1 MRFTD
6 GFTFPP
12 VPSPDL
18 SAQAQVG
25 EAMTLNP
32 RAASFG
38 RLASI
43 GAWMAGCQGE
53 APPRPITTSRVI
65 IFAGDHGVAERGV
78 SAFTPEASI
87 VQAQEISSG
96 AAPVNTLA
104 QRVDASVH
112 LVDVSL
118 KHDAAAI
125 RAGSGQID
133 VADAMTQEEFFAAS
147 ELGATTAD
155 REIDSGVDLLVAG
168 DLGVANTTVAAAVL
182 GTLTFTEPVVAVG
195 RGSGIN
201 DEVWKVKVSAVRDA
215 MFRARGFHNDVARV
229 LQAISAPDFVA
240 LTAFIAQCAVRRT
253 PVLIGGAYT
262 ALAAYVAERVAP
274 GTKQW
279 LIAGQ
284 ASPEPCTTICLQA
297 LDLTP
302 VATLNMSTGQG
313 AGAAAVLP
321 LIISAV
327 ELVGDEMRSQTA

>member
-18 SAQAQVG
+18 TAQAQVQ
-25 EAMTLNP
+25 EAMTVNP
-32 RAASFG
+32 RGASFG
-38 RLASI
+38 RFASI

-53 APPRPITTSRVI
+53 APPRPIKAARIVV
-65 IFAGDHGVAERGV
+65 FAGDHGIAERGV

-87 VQAQEISSG
+87 VQAEEILSG

-104 QRVDASVH
+104 QYANASVN

-118 KHDAAAI
+118 NHEAAAI
-125 RAGSGQID
+125 RAGSGPID
-133 VADAMTQEEFFAAS
+133 VADAMTQEEFLAAA
-147 ELGATTAD
+147 ELGAATAD
-155 REIDSGVDLLVAG
+155 REIDSGVDVLIAG
-168 DLGVANTTVAAAVL
+168 DLGVANTTVTAAVL

-215 MFRARGFHNDVARV
+215 MFRARGLRNDIARV
-229 LQAISAPDFVA
+229 LQTISAPDFVA

-253 PVLIGGAYT
+253 PVLIDGAYT
-262 ALAAYVAERVAP
+262 TLAAYVAERVAP

-284 ASPEPCTTICLQA
+284 VSAEPCTTICLQA

-327 ELVGDEMRSQTA
+327 DVVGDEMRSQTA